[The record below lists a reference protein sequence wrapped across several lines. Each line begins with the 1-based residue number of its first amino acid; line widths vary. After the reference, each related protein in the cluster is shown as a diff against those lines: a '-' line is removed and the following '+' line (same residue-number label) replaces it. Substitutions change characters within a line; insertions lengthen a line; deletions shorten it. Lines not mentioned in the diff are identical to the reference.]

1 MKKAIAAVLITTA
14 MGVGLA
20 AFSRGPVGPE
30 SIVHIE
36 VPMFISD
43 AAESLHATAAGPLSV
58 EAATVPLSG
67 MLDAK
72 RALKV
77 ALSQIGMSY
86 PVAEFAEQYTFEH
99 GKVQSSVRCLI
110 RFRGDHV
117 ISVAL
122 GQNAPMELKQAIRS
136 RFPGY
141 IIHEIRA

>member
-1 MKKAIAAVLITTA
+1 
-14 MGVGLA
+14 
-20 AFSRGPVGPE
+20 
-30 SIVHIE
+30 
-36 VPMFISD
+36 
-43 AAESLHATAAGPLSV
+43 
-58 EAATVPLSG
+58 

-99 GKVQSSVRCLI
+99 GKVRSSVRCLI

-122 GQNAPMELKQAIRS
+122 GQNAPVELQQAIRL

-141 IIHEIRA
+141 RIHEIEA